1 MKKTKT
7 DSKERKVKDSI
18 QSICVNEQLRY
29 QRIHRRLVS
38 ELKGVMQFF
47 EKRSVSVLPTDLDD
61 SADITFNTITCR
73 IIVTCDVWIKILT
86 DEKEVVFIRQTKTYT
101 INEIFIAT
109 VSCTNTKRANKIFY
123 FWFMHNMSS
132 SF

>member
-47 EKRSVSVLPTDLDD
+47 REAVCFRAP
-61 SADITFNTITCR
+61 NTITCR

>member
-47 EKRSVSVLPTDLDD
+47 REAVCFRAPNRPWWQCGYHVQHYNLSYYSDVRCLDKD
-61 SADITFNTITCR
+61 TY
-73 IIVTCDVWIKILT
+73 
-86 DEKEVVFIRQTKTYT
+86 EKEVVFIRQTKTYT

-123 FWFMHNMSS
+123 FWLMHNMSS

>member
-47 EKRSVSVLPTDLDD
+47 REAVCFRAPNRLDD

-86 DEKEVVFIRQTKTYT
+86 DEKEVVSSDRQRR
-101 INEIFIAT
+101 IP
-109 VSCTNTKRANKIFY
+109 
-123 FWFMHNMSS
+123 
-132 SF
+132 